1 MKSEATL
8 ENIKTEYK
16 MRTSQKVYLVFKRLI
31 AIIGS
36 FVGILLCFSLLW
48 WWVFIVNLIV
58 TKGHPFFVHKRIGKN
73 KKVFGLIKFRSM
85 KVDVDPY
92 VPPSNMEESKQTAME
107 TKFGTFLRKTSI
119 DETLQLVNIFI
130 GQMAF
135 IGPRPGAAINEDEL
149 VEAREKY
156 TPNAY
161 AVKPGLTGL
170 AQVAMKREHNPDLKA
185 KYDHEYVLKMS
196 LWTDI
201 KLFFQTFLLLFKKGA
216 R

>member
-48 WWVFIVNLIV
+48 WWVFIINLIV

-85 KVDVDPY
+85 KVDANPY

-135 IGPRPGAAINEDEL
+135 IGPRPGAAINEEEL

-161 AVKPGLTGL
+161 DVKPGLTGL

>member
-1 MKSEATL
+1 MKSEAAL

-16 MRTSQKVYLVFKRLI
+16 MKTSQKVYLVLKRFI

-58 TKGHPFFVHKRIGKN
+58 TRGHPFFVHKRIGKN

-85 KVDVDPY
+85 RVDANPY
-92 VPPSNMEESKQTAME
+92 VPPSNMEESKQAAME

-135 IGPRPGAAINEDEL
+135 IGPRPGAAINEEEL
-149 VEAREKY
+149 VIAREKY
-156 TPNAY
+156 NPNAY

-170 AQVAMKREHNPDLKA
+170 AQVVMKREHNPDLKA